1 MDPAGH
7 AIEAPSPPPDG
18 WLRPGW
24 RLGLPWL
31 WVLAC
36 VAIIPIVVYVVSYW
50 PWVELGNLW
59 FAGFPADHTGT
70 DTFLALQQRMY
81 DYHNNLRATHA
92 ASSPWWA
99 WPFDFKPVWF
109 YLGNLAEGW
118 TALTYDAGNLVLFWL
133 SVPAMAW
140 TAAMAWRRR
149 SLPLALILIGFACQW
164 LPWARI
170 DRATFQYHY
179 YTSLPFVILALAYF
193 LAELWHG
200 PSARTWLLA
209 RLAAAGALVAVPLLW
224 LLRVP
229 LCAISGVAQV
239 NPGSQACGYVSE
251 AFVLTERM
259 AVSLVI
265 ILVGILVL
273 LWQARTLGLRRRRS
287 EIEGAPEGR
296 LPAGSLWLL
305 VTAVTTGVAV
315 AIVQTR
321 FPETPLDH
329 GADRR
334 SRPVPRA
341 PCCSASPWPSWP
353 GSSSAPAIHGASSSG
368 PSARWPSGSS
378 SSSPTSPPCRCRPAS
393 RGCSRPCPYRPTTT
407 TSSSRSTPPA
417 RRRRA
422 W

>member
-1 MDPAGH
+1 MLALSLGLVVTSVLVYAAFALGGARGYGPLAGSSSAPAGPSPAPATDPAGH

-18 WLRPGW
+18 GCVRVGDGVAVALA
-24 RLGLPWL
+24 
-31 WVLAC
+31 LAC
-36 VAIIPIVVYVVSYW
+36 VAIIPIVVYVPSYW
-50 PWVELGNLW
+50 PWVQLGNLW
-59 FAGFPADHTGT
+59 SAGFPADHTGT

-200 PSARTWLLA
+200 PSARTWLVA

-224 LLRVP
+224 LMRVP
-229 LCAISGVAQV
+229 LCATWAWPRSIPARRPVVTSARPSCSPSAWRSRWSSSWSASWCCSGRRVRWACVA
-239 NPGSQACGYVSE
+239 G
-251 AFVLTERM
+251 
-259 AVSLVI
+259 
-265 ILVGILVL
+265 
-273 LWQARTLGLRRRRS
+273 
-287 EIEGAPEGR
+287 
-296 LPAGSLWLL
+296 
-305 VTAVTTGVAV
+305 
-315 AIVQTR
+315 
-321 FPETPLDH
+321 
-329 GADRR
+329 DRR
-334 SRPVPRA
+334 SKATPRA
-341 PCCSASPWPSWP
+341 
-353 GSSSAPAIHGASSSG
+353 G
-368 PSARWPSGSS
+368 
-378 SSSPTSPPCRCRPAS
+378 CRRD
-393 RGCSRPCPYRPTTT
+393 RYGC
-407 TSSSRSTPPA
+407 
-417 RRRRA
+417 